1 MTAPA
6 RSPADFMDDA
16 RWMRQ
21 ALDLAAQG
29 RFTSAPNP
37 CVGCLVVRD
46 GVVVGEGWHRCP
58 GEPHAE
64 VHALSAAGDRARGA
78 TLYVTLEPC
87 AHHGR
92 TPPCAEAVVQARP
105 ARVVAA
111 MRDPNPR
118 VQGRGFERL
127 RAAGI
132 AVDTGVLE
140 AQARELNRGFVA
152 RMERGRPWVVAKL
165 GMSLDARTALASGE
179 SRWITGEVA
188 RGDVQRLRAMSDA
201 VITGVDTVLADDPEM
216 NVRDPRWCERQPLR
230 LVLDSRLRTP
240 PQARLFGA
248 DGPVAVVTTAAA
260 QAARRRALE
269 AAGAEV
275 LDGGTGA
282 RIDLPALLEQLA
294 TRGCN
299 QVLVEAGA
307 TLIGAFAA
315 AELVDE
321 WVVYI
326 APRLLGSDAR
336 AAFALPAPERL
347 AQAPRLQL
355 HAVERLG
362 DDVRLTYRRP
372 PAMIGRGD

>member
-1 MTAPA
+1 
-6 RSPADFMDDA
+6 MDDA

-37 CVGCLVVRD
+37 CVGCVVVQD
-46 GVVVGEGWHRCP
+46 GVVVGEGWHRHP

-64 VHALSAAGDRARGA
+64 VHALSAAGEHAHGA

-92 TPPCAEAVVQARP
+92 TPPCAEAVVRARP

-118 VQGRGFERL
+118 VQGRGFARL

-140 AQARELNRGFVA
+140 PQARELNRGFVA

-179 SRWITGEVA
+179 SRWITGEAA
-188 RGDVQRLRAMSDA
+188 RADVQRLRALSQA
-201 VITGVDTVLADDPEM
+201 VITGIDTVLADDPEM
-216 NVRDPRWCERQPLR
+216 NVRDPRWRAHQPLR
-230 LVLDSRLRTP
+230 LVLDSWLRTP
-240 PQARLFGA
+240 PRARLFRA
-248 DGPVAVVTTAAA
+248 DGPIGIVGTAAA
-260 QAARRRALE
+260 EPGRRPALE
-269 AAGAEV
+269 AAGAEL
-275 LDGGTGA
+275 LDGGAGP
-282 RIDLPALLEQLA
+282 RIDLPGLLGQLA
-294 TRGCN
+294 ARGCN

-307 TLIGAFAA
+307 TLTAAFAA
-315 AELVDE
+315 ADLVDE
-321 WVVYI
+321 WVVYV
-326 APRLLGSDAR
+326 APCLLGSDAR
-336 AAFALPAPERL
+336 AGFALPQPERL
-347 AQAPRLQL
+347 AQARRLQL
-355 HAVERLG
+355 HAIERLG

-372 PAMIGRGD
+372 AAQGPAARGD